1 MVRTEQTL
9 AVTGASGRIG
19 DAIVAAWTH
28 GPTIGIDR
36 VAGEHTSV
44 LADIR
49 DLDAMTRVFRGCDT
63 VIHAA
68 ALHAP
73 HVGIAS
79 EIDFRSINVDGTEIV
94 LTAALRAGVR
104 SFILTS
110 STAVYGGG
118 GAMGA
123 PARWFDETSEP
134 EPRTIY
140 HQTKLAA
147 ETLTRAASGSALR
160 TAIVRVG
167 RCFPERLPLIALY
180 RLSRGIDPRDAA
192 TAHLNAIRAAATT
205 TAIFIAA
212 PKTPFRRSDCAELG
226 RNAAAVI
233 DRRCPWFATESRVRG
248 WPLPQTIDR
257 VYDSTQTR
265 RILGWAPRYGASA
278 VLQGDDALA
287 AYSL

>member
-1 MVRTEQTL
+1 VKTESTL

-19 DAIVAAWTH
+19 AAIVAAWTL

-49 DLDAMTRVFRGCDT
+49 DLDAMTRALRGCDT

-73 HVGIAS
+73 HVGVAS
-79 EIDFRSINVDGTEIV
+79 DMDFRSINVDGTEIV
-94 LTAALRAGVR
+94 LTAAHRAGVGC
-104 SFILTS
+104 FILTS

-118 GAMGA
+118 GAAGA
-123 PARWFDETSEP
+123 PARWFDEASEP

-147 ETLTRAASGSALR
+147 ETLTRAAAGFALR
-160 TAIVRVG
+160 TAIIRVG
-167 RCFPERLPLIALY
+167 RCFPEPLPLLALY

-192 TAHLNAIRAAATT
+192 TAHLSAIRAAATT
-205 TAIFIAA
+205 TPVFIAA

-226 RNAAAVI
+226 RDAAAVI
-233 DRRCPWFATESRVRG
+233 DRRCPWFAAASRARG
-248 WPLPQTIDR
+248 WSIPQTIDR

-265 RILGWAPRYGASA
+265 RALGWAPRFGGRA

-287 AYSL
+287 AFSL